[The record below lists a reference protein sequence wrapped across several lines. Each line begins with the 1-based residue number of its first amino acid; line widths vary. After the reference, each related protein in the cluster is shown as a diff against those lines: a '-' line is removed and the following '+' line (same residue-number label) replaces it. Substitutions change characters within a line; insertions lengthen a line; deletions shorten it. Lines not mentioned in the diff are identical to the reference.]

1 MKANIAVNSSGWS
14 VTSKNCSGLRRIFF
28 SARQAMISVWL
39 TISVMVVRGRVR
51 ATAAAGSTVRS
62 GPVLADAGPA
72 DAGPAD
78 AGPAVVMV
86 LTGPPER
93 SRGRRRLRKHRFR
106 LGPGGL
112 PRRRRDR

>member
-1 MKANIAVNSSGWS
+1 MAVNSSGCS

-62 GPVLADAGPA
+62 GPVLADAVPA

-93 SRGRRRLRKHRFR
+93 SRGGRRTRSHRLQRGWDR
-106 LGPGGL
+106 LPG
-112 PRRRRDR
+112 RRRDL